1 MFGASRKLP
10 DGSFTIMSESIL
22 WATAFWDHHGSHSGM
37 APLSREINLLL
48 PDKIHRVESKPREPY
63 FSDRLTNGIRRLLAL
78 PRPDPEW
85 ISINKQSPFYGERSW
100 MLEREISELVAR
112 SHPSIV
118 LLEAIDEQLFLLAEE
133 KRKWPHTRLVGLCHQ
148 PPAWW
153 RLNHAR
159 PDIVKAL
166 DLLIIVAS
174 TARSFWEQFTD
185 KEKVAFIPHGIDSEF
200 FCPLKVKSKLPSGDN
215 PLRAVFS
222 GLWLRDFDTMKSVV
236 SIADDL
242 NLPIR
247 FEMVVPR
254 FSRGSDACYRMAMS
268 PRVNW
273 YSDLVDEEL
282 RRVYQESDVLI
293 LTLRDST
300 ANNGLLEGMACGLPA
315 IVTDVGGVRDY
326 AKESF
331 ADFVRPR
338 DASAVIE
345 ILQHYVMQRNKLVER
360 GAAARAHVEKHLSW
374 RKIAGEYAATLRS
387 LF

>member
-1 MFGASRKLP
+1 M
-10 DGSFTIMSESIL
+10 ES
-22 WATAFWDHHGSHSGM
+22 
-37 APLSREINLLL
+37 
-48 PDKIHRVESKPREPY
+48 V
-63 FSDRLTNGIRRLLAL
+63 
-78 PRPDPEW
+78 
-85 ISINKQSPFYGERSW
+85 ISS
-100 MLEREISELVAR
+100 
-112 SHPSIV
+112 
-118 LLEAIDEQLFLLAEE
+118 
-133 KRKWPHTRLVGLCHQ
+133 
-148 PPAWW
+148 
-153 RLNHAR
+153 
-159 PDIVKAL
+159 
-166 DLLIIVAS
+166 
-174 TARSFWEQFTD
+174 
-185 KEKVAFIPHGIDSEF
+185 
-200 FCPLKVKSKLPSGDN
+200 
-215 PLRAVFS
+215 
-222 GLWLRDFDTMKSVV
+222 
-236 SIADDL
+236 ADDL

-273 YSDLVDEEL
+273 YSDLADEEL

-345 ILQHYVMQRNKLVER
+345 ILQHYIMQRDKLVER
-360 GAAARAHVEKHLSW
+360 GAAARAHVDKHLSW
-374 RKIAGEYAATLRS
+374 RRIAGEYAATLRS

>member
-1 MFGASRKLP
+1 
-10 DGSFTIMSESIL
+10 
-22 WATAFWDHHGSHSGM
+22 M
-37 APLSREINLLL
+37 APLSREVNLLL
-48 PDKIHRVESKPREPY
+48 PGKIHRVESKPKEPH
-63 FSDRLTNGIRRLLAL
+63 FSDRLINGIRRLLTL

-112 SHPSIV
+112 WHPSIV

-133 KRKWPHTRLVGLCHQ
+133 KKKWPHTRLVGLSHQ

-185 KEKVAFIPHGIDSEF
+185 REKVALIPHGVDSEF
-200 FCPLKVKSKLPSGDN
+200 FCPLKVMSNRPSGDE

-222 GLWLRDFDTMKSVV
+222 GQWLRDFDTMESVI

-273 YSDLVDEEL
+273 YSGLADETL

-326 AKESF
+326 AQESF

-345 ILQHYVMQRNKLVER
+345 ILQRYIMQRKNLVER
-360 GAAARAHVEKHLSW
+360 GAAARAHVENHLSW
-374 RKIAGEYAATLRS
+374 RKIAGEYAGTLRS